1 MPLRNASALDVVALL
16 NRLLADPGA
25 GGPGPID
32 AQQRVTI
39 MADSRS
45 NSVLVRADNPG
56 RLARV
61 RQLIEQLDTP
71 GRPGGNM
78 FIVYLK
84 NAEAARVAQTLRAM
98 LSGTDSGGAS
108 GGSTLPSAPPLFLG
122 NAPMAG
128 AVPAAAAARRS
139 RAPCCRSTTSF
150 SANGAT
156 ITADLASNALIIM
169 APEPVYNNL
178 RAIIEKLDVRRAQV
192 FVEALIVEVS
202 ADKAAEF
209 GIQWQALSGYN
220 STQTRVI
227 GGTNF
232 TPRGSGNNIIDV
244 AVNPGSVGQGL
255 ALGVMKG
262 TVTIPGLGTI
272 TNLGFSR
279 PRARDADRR
288 QHPVDA
294 DAAHARQ
301 RGGAHHRRPEHP
313 AHHRQLRDDG
323 RHEHGDAVPDVRAQ
337 GRRHRPSRQAADHRR
352 RHDPSRALPGGVA
365 GRGRDHR
372 RAASSCRSARSN
384 RRWSSTTR
392 RSSCW
397 AA

>member
-1 MPLRNASALDVVALL
+1 
-16 NRLLADPGA
+16 
-25 GGPGPID
+25 
-32 AQQRVTI
+32 
-39 MADSRS
+39 
-45 NSVLVRADNPG
+45 
-56 RLARV
+56 
-61 RQLIEQLDTP
+61 
-71 GRPGGNM
+71 
-78 FIVYLK
+78 
-84 NAEAARVAQTLRAM
+84 
-98 LSGTDSGGAS
+98 
-108 GGSTLPSAPPLFLG
+108 
-122 NAPMAG
+122 
-128 AVPAAAAARRS
+128 
-139 RAPCCRSTTSF
+139 
-150 SANGAT
+150 
-156 ITADLASNALIIM
+156 M

-272 TNLGFSR
+272 TNLGVSR
-279 PRARDADRR
+279 PRAGDAGRR
-288 QHPVDA
+288 EHPVDA
-294 DAAHARQ
+294 DAPHARQ
-301 RGGAHHRRPEHP
+301 RGGADHRRPEHP

-323 RHEHGDAVPDVRAQ
+323 QHERRCTPFQTFERKDVGIVLRVKPQITEGGTIRLGD
-337 GRRHRPSRQAADHRR
+337 
-352 RHDPSRALPGGVA
+352 LPGGVA
-365 GRGRDHR
+365 RSKTSTTAR
-372 RAASSCRSARSN
+372 RRRSCRSARSN

-397 AA
+397 AG

>member
-1 MPLRNASALDVVALL
+1 MPLKNASALDVVALL
-16 NRLLADPGA
+16 NRLLADPARRGGA
-25 GGPGPID
+25 PAD
-32 AQQRVTI
+32 VQQRVTI
-39 MADSRS
+39 IADSRS
-45 NSVLVRADNPG
+45 NSILVRADNPG

-84 NAEAARVAQTLRAM
+84 NAEAGARRA
-98 LSGTDSGGAS
+98 DAARDVERRRRRRR
-108 GGSTLPSAPPLFLG
+108 GS
-122 NAPMAG
+122 
-128 AVPAAAAARRS
+128 AARRCRRRRLCS
-139 RAPCCRSTTSF
+139 SATRRWPARCPRQPMAPPPLASAPAPSTTSF

-156 ITADLASNALIIM
+156 ITADLASNALIVM

-209 GIQWQALSGYN
+209 GIQWQALHGLQLDADARDRRHQLHAARQRQQHHRRRRQSGH
-220 STQTRVI
+220 RR
-227 GGTNF
+227 
-232 TPRGSGNNIIDV
+232 PGSGARRDEGHGHD
-244 AVNPGSVGQGL
+244 PGPRDDHEP
-255 ALGVMKG
+255 GV
-262 TVTIPGLGTI
+262 
-272 TNLGFSR
+272 SR

-301 RGGAHHRRPEHP
+301 RRSPDHRRPEHS

-323 RHEHGDAVPDVRAQ
+323 RHDHRDAVPDVRAQ

-352 RHDPSRALPGGVA
+352 RHDPPCASTRKCRASR
-365 GRGRDHR
+365 
-372 RAASSCRSARSN
+372 
-384 RRWSSTTR
+384 T
-392 RSSCW
+392 
-397 AA
+397 